1 MSRARDLA
9 NLANEN
15 ALSVDSSSFDVGVSS
30 TSPDSDLNVGGA
42 IKMDGP
48 SGVITATSFSGDGSA
63 LIGVAATDTIAAASL
78 TVSGIST
85 LTGVV
90 KGLSDLRV
98 TGNLNAGIVTVTSI
112 TGDGSGLTGVANTD
126 VVHTREITAS
136 GVSTFTGYVST
147 GSTVGA
153 AGSIYFPDNKGINFG
168 NAAEGDLQIYHNGT
182 DSFLK
187 NNTGLFKVL
196 GDTFIINASDDGDNH
211 IRCMHD
217 GSVELYYDGSKKFE
231 TTNTGVVVTGISTAD
246 DFTIGVGGTS
256 VHTELG
262 TKATTGK
269 AIAMAMVFG

>member
-1 MSRARDLA
+1 MSQVNVDRIKNRAGTGSPTFT
-9 NLANEN
+9 N
-15 ALSVDSSSFDVGVSS
+15 GV
-30 TSPDSDLNVGGA
+30 
-42 IKMDGP
+42 IC
-48 SGVITATSFSGDGSA
+48 SGVGTFSSH
-63 LIGVAATDTIAAASL
+63 VSIA
-78 TVSGIST
+78 GT
-85 LTGVV
+85 LTYE
-90 KGLSDLRV
+90 DV
-98 TGNLNAGIVTVTSI
+98 TNIDSVGIVTARTGVDII
-112 TGDGSGLTGVANTD
+112 TGGLKVQAGVT
-126 VVHTREITAS
+126 TL
-136 GVSTFTGYVST
+136 TGYVST

-231 TTNTGVVVTGISTAD
+231 TTNTGAVVTGISTAD